1 MFKKLFYFILFSN
14 LYAASSIGGR
24 FILFI
29 FFIGLGFSGYK
40 FITIRSGN
48 YDVDYFTKIIGWIML
63 GFGAYGII
71 ELINRYIIK

>member
-1 MFKKLFYFILFSN
+1 MLKELFYFILFSN

-48 YDVDYFTKIIGWIML
+48 YDVDYFTKIIGWML
-63 GFGAYGII
+63 LVPAIIGI
-71 ELINRYIIK
+71 LDSLRVF

>member
-1 MFKKLFYFILFSN
+1 MLKEFFYFILFSN

-48 YDVDYFTKIIGWIML
+48 YDVDYFTKIIGWML
-63 GFGAYGII
+63 LVPAIIGI
-71 ELINRYIIK
+71 LDSLRVF